1 MRLPTPLLRQK
12 INAYKN
18 VFGHALILAGSP
30 RMLGA
35 SALCGLSAMRAGA
48 GLVTLGVPKSLNL
61 TLQRKI
67 SSVLMTLPLPET
79 LQQTFSV
86 RAWVGIK
93 NEIQT
98 FSAVAIGPGITCNA
112 RTQMF
117 VSAVLA
123 DCPLPLVID
132 ADALNALALTKLD
145 ILLNSKAPKIL
156 TPHTGEFRRLL
167 HKKEIPD
174 ENNSKNRCRVAK
186 NFAKRYQCVL
196 VLKGHR
202 TVVAD
207 PSGACYINT
216 TGNSGM
222 ATAGSGDVLTGILTA
237 FLAQGISPF
246 EAAKLGVYIHGRA
259 GDIAAKTIGKS
270 SLIASDIIDFLP
282 MAMKVSGKKSL

>member
-1 MRLPTPLLRQK
+1 MLLPTPLLRQK
-12 INAYKN
+12 INAHKN
-18 VFGHALILAGSP
+18 IFGHALILAGSP

-79 LQQTFSV
+79 LQHTFSA
-86 RAWVGIK
+86 RAWADLK
-93 NEIQT
+93 KDIQT

-117 VSAVLA
+117 VSAVVA
-123 DCPLPLVID
+123 NCPQPLVID
-132 ADALNALALTKLD
+132 ADALNTLAFANLD

-156 TPHTGEFRRLL
+156 TPHAGEFRRLL

-174 ENNSKNRCRVAK
+174 ENDLKNRCRMAK
-186 NFAKRYQCVL
+186 DFAKRYRCVL
-196 VLKGHR
+196 VFKGHR

-207 PSGACYINT
+207 VSGACYINT

-246 EAAKLGVYIHGRA
+246 EAAKWGVYLHGRA
-259 GDIAAKTIGKS
+259 GDLAAKAMGKS
-270 SLIASDIIDFLP
+270 SLIASDIIDSLP
-282 MAMKVSGKKSL
+282 KAIKISGKKSL